1 MSAEP
6 LEPPLPA
13 MGRVRR
19 VPRTIKGIR
28 EWLPEEKREQ
38 FLSEVMGAEFGAEL
52 TNLLAG
58 WHAEAMFSQVPD
70 RAERR
75 ARAIAE
81 MEAGKK
87 VSLDELRARWGL
99 GDDDAE

>member
-6 LEPPLPA
+6 LEPPPPA
-13 MGRVRR
+13 MGRVHR

-28 EWLPEEKREQ
+28 DRLPEEKREE
-38 FLSEVMGAEFGAEL
+38 FLNEVMGAKFGTEL

-70 RAERR
+70 REERR
-75 ARAIAE
+75 ARTVAE
-81 MEAGKK
+81 MQAGKK
-87 VSLDELRARWGL
+87 VSIDDLRIRRGL
-99 GDDDAE
+99 GSDDAE